1 VSVFDGESVE
11 GGVKSVTAQQQAF
24 KVYYSSLTDAELMKI
39 AANRRSF
46 LDVAQEALA
55 NELRGRNLPPSEP
68 SASADSRTAESYPN
82 LLARMARK
90 VRGLFF
96 RER

>member
-1 VSVFDGESVE
+1 VE

-39 AANRRSF
+39 AANKRSF

-55 NELRGRNLPPSEP
+55 NELRGRNLAPSEP
-68 SASADSRTAESYPN
+68 APPADKRIAESHPN
-82 LLARMARK
+82 PVARMARK
-90 VRGLFF
+90 VRGWFS

>member
-1 VSVFDGESVE
+1 M
-11 GGVKSVTAQQQAF
+11 TAQQQAF
-24 KVYYSSLTDAELMKI
+24 KVYYSSLTDADLMKI

-55 NELRGRNLPPSEP
+55 NELRGRNLVPSEP
-68 SASADSRTAESYPN
+68 SPSADNRTAEPHPN
-82 LLARMARK
+82 PPARMARK
-90 VRGLFF
+90 LRGWFS

>member
-1 VSVFDGESVE
+1 M
-11 GGVKSVTAQQQAF
+11 TTQQQAF

-55 NELRGRNLPPSEP
+55 NELRGRNLAWSEP
-68 SASADSRTAESYPN
+68 SPSAGSGTPPPHPN
-82 LLARMARK
+82 PLARLARK
-90 VRGLFF
+90 LFS
-96 RER
+96 REP

>member
-1 VSVFDGESVE
+1 M
-11 GGVKSVTAQQQAF
+11 TAQQQAF

-39 AANRRSF
+39 AANKRSF

-55 NELRGRNLPPSEP
+55 NELRGRNLAPSEP
-68 SASADSRTAESYPN
+68 SRSADNRIAEAHPN
-82 LLARMARK
+82 PVGRMARK
-90 VRGLFF
+90 VRGWFS

>member
-1 VSVFDGESVE
+1 VE
-11 GGVKSVTAQQQAF
+11 GGVKSVTVQQQAF
-24 KVYYSSLTDAELMKI
+24 KAYYGSLTEAELLKI

-55 NELRGRNLPPSEP
+55 NELRGRNLALSEP
-68 SASADSRTAESYPN
+68 PQSADNRIAAPHPN
-82 LLARMARK
+82 PLARMARK
-90 VRGLFF
+90 VRGLFS

>member
-1 VSVFDGESVE
+1 M
-11 GGVKSVTAQQQAF
+11 KSVTTQQQAF

-39 AANRRSF
+39 AANKRSF

-55 NELRGRNLPPSEP
+55 NELRGRNLAPPEP
-68 SASADSRTAESYPN
+68 SPSADNRTAELQPN
-82 LLARMARK
+82 PLARMARK
-90 VRGLFF
+90 LRGLFS

>member
-1 VSVFDGESVE
+1 VE

-39 AANRRSF
+39 AANKRSF

-55 NELRGRNLPPSEP
+55 NELRGRSLTPSEP
-68 SASADSRTAESYPN
+68 SQSADNRTAESPPN
-82 LLARMARK
+82 PLARTARK
-90 VRGLFF
+90 VRGWFS

>member
-1 VSVFDGESVE
+1 M
-11 GGVKSVTAQQQAF
+11 TAQQQAF

-39 AANRRSF
+39 AANKRSF

-55 NELRGRNLPPSEP
+55 NELRGRNLAPSEP
-68 SASADSRTAESYPN
+68 SRSADNRIAEAHPN
-82 LLARMARK
+82 PVARMARK
-90 VRGLFF
+90 VRGWFS